1 MQTTLSLAQLKHK
14 SLEEILQSVL
24 NSQQVLTVQFPN
36 GAEIIIKPKS
46 KLKPLPILKGYIPE
60 GWKEAIYSES
70 EK

>member
-24 NSQQVLTVQFPN
+24 NSQQVITVQFPN
-36 GAEIIIKPKS
+36 GAEIIIQPKS
-46 KLKPLPILKGYIPE
+46 KLKPLPILEGYIPE